1 MSYVVASFSGG
12 KDSTAMV
19 LHMIEMGEHIDE
31 VINVD
36 TGMEFPEMY
45 KHIENVRKI
54 IEDAGIKFTVLRN
67 DMPFEYLMF
76 DQFIQSKKYG
86 DHYGYGWPT
95 PVTRWCT
102 GSMKINV
109 LKKYYRTLTEEKES
123 IVQCVG
129 LAADEV
135 KRLERKHNNQ
145 KGHRHPLAEWGWTEK
160 DCLEY
165 CYKRGFDWDGL
176 YRIFNRVSCWCCPLS
191 NIGELRNLW
200 KYRPELWERLQNM
213 DDRVMSNPKIYVKFK
228 EQYTVADLTARFER
242 EERAKRE
249 QRILDNF

>member
-45 KHIENVRKI
+45 KHIEKVRKI
-54 IEDAGIKFTVLRN
+54 IEDAGIKFTALRN
-67 DMPFEYLMF
+67 DMPFEYVMF
-76 DQFIQSKKYG
+76 DQLIQSKKYG

-95 PVTRWCT
+95 PVIRWCT
-102 GSMKINV
+102 RYMKTDV

-135 KRLERKHNNQ
+135 KRLEREHNNQ

-176 YRIFNRVSCWCCPLS
+176 YRIFNRVSCWCCPLA
-191 NIGELRNLW
+191 NIGELRKLW

-213 DDRVMSNPKIYVKFK
+213 DDRVMSNPKIYAKFK
-228 EQYTVADLTARFER
+228 GQYTVADLTARFER